1 MTEALYEAGY
11 GSSSTLYEQAADRL
25 GMTPAHYKSG
35 AIQSAITYATAR
47 CPLGWLLIANTTKG
61 ICALSL
67 GDSPQ
72 DLLNWLE
79 AEFPGAKLTKD
90 INDSQGYAAH
100 VLSYLRGEQPHC
112 DLPVDVRSTAF
123 QAMVWQELRRI
134 PYGAIR
140 SYSEI
145 AEAIGQP
152 AAVRAVARACA
163 TNPVSLVVPCHRVV
177 RKTGN
182 LGGYRWGLKRKKAL
196 LELEK
201 GKALKR
207 KP

>member
-1 MTEALYEAGY
+1 VTDALYDAGY

-35 AIQSAITYATAR
+35 ADQLAISYTTTR

-61 ICALSL
+61 VCAVSL
-67 GDSPQ
+67 GDTPQ
-72 DLLNWLE
+72 ELVGWLE
-79 AEFPGAKLTKD
+79 AEFPRAEITEDSK
-90 INDSQGYAAH
+90 DSQSYAAQ

-112 DLPVDVRSTAF
+112 DLPVDVQATAF
-123 QAMVWQELRRI
+123 QRMVWQELRRI

-152 AAVRAVARACA
+152 SAVRAVARACA

-182 LGGYRWGLKRKKAL
+182 LGGYRWGLQRKRAL

-201 GKALKR
+201 GKVPKS